1 MADAS
6 FRGNKSVFDTAKLVR
21 QEVYNLG
28 ISVER
33 ISEVKQS
40 HDDFQV
46 FMLVYEKFYY
56 RSSNRASLSIL
67 ITGNMNESKVNVVSS
82 GGGQGWLFKFSWGA
96 ENNFVNGLRKI
107 LVSNGYQEI

>member
-1 MADAS
+1 MAHAS
-6 FRGNKSVFDTAKLVR
+6 FRGQKSVFDTAELIK

-28 ISVER
+28 ISVEL
-33 ISEVKQS
+33 IDEIKQS
-40 HDDFQV
+40 RDDFQV

-67 ITGNMNESKVNVVSS
+67 ITGDTNDSKIDVVSS

-96 ENNFVNGLRKI
+96 EKNFVNGLRKI
-107 LVSNGYQEI
+107 LINKGYQEI